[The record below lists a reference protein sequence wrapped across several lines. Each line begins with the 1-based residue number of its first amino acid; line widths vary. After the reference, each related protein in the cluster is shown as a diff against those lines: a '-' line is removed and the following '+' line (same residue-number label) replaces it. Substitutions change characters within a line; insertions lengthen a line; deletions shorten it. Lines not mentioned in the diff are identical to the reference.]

1 VTIASKEMEDKYG
14 GHTWLWRRCCLD
26 KMAEAFQ
33 MTEEKGSKAIITNYD
48 WCMTRDVSNIT
59 VTGKKKSMIRRGGL
73 MHTQLYGM
81 NKLQFDAF
89 KRFPW
94 DDGDDTMAMMVLD
107 EGYREALRATVGSK
121 AVDLKTCRTSYNHSG
136 RRFLAGSRL
145 NRDRSWGAREE
156 HRVSL
161 ALLQAVNSELQ
172 CRGNPELRARK
183 NRFQFYV
190 HPTRLVNEFSEY
202 VALPI
207 ASWFQETLGMA
218 PEGMLGIDRQKLAIL
233 QCYLLKASYCNSM
246 LCRHPLLWEKQVRG
260 EDEEGYDKI
269 GLGLKD
275 VIKKY
280 GFGWLPKHMFNW
292 EANTFA
298 AGIADQFP
306 FPIRQ
311 LERRYQTRKGEWK
324 AMREVLQEMDQMIGR
339 IKTLGDNDEDHREC
353 QNLLRWVATRVM
365 RQYHQD
371 VWDALYKSPYEFK
384 EKRLER
390 LRQERQE
397 MASAVDSEDEESP
410 PKKKRRVTKK
420 NAKVV
425 IKTWKEPP
433 ALTYAAV
440 KKEMGEDPLP
450 VGLPKSYFNRED
462 LFKLIFQPDDD
473 IVKKGQ
479 GWKCKR
485 YLHALK
491 MVKVH
496 LRVDD
501 YRSVMRRL
509 KYLFNKTCHCVP
521 NISAD
526 RWIVNSAQSKFTA
539 GWIAF
544 DEGGNRLDCSSFKA
558 DRALELGSSWL
569 ETRSIQEDKYWSVTL
584 EEILSMN

>member
-1 VTIASKEMEDKYG
+1 VTIASKEMEEQYG
-14 GHTWLWRRCCLD
+14 GHTWLWRHCCLE
-26 KMAEAFQ
+26 KMADAFQ
-33 MTEEKGSKAIITNYD
+33 MTEEKGSKATITNYD

-59 VTGKKKSMIRRGGL
+59 ITGKKRSMIRRGGL

-107 EGYREALRATVGSK
+107 EGYREALRATVGAK
-121 AVDLKTCRTSYNHSG
+121 AVDLKTCRKSYNHSG
-136 RRFLAGSRL
+136 RRFVTGSRL
-145 NRDRSWGAREE
+145 NQDRSWGAREE

-161 ALLQAVNSELQ
+161 ALLQAINSELG
-172 CRGNPELRARK
+172 CRGNPELRPRK

-190 HPTRLVNEFSEY
+190 HRTKLVNAFSEY

-233 QCYLLKASYCNSM
+233 QCYLLKASYSSSL
-246 LCRHPLLWEKQVRG
+246 LCRHPLLWEKRVRDD
-260 EDEEGYDKI
+260 EDEGYHKI

-275 VIKKY
+275 IINKY
-280 GFGWLPKHMFNW
+280 GFGWLPQHMFNW
-292 EANTFA
+292 EANSFA
-298 AGIADQFP
+298 GGFADQFP
-306 FPIRQ
+306 LAIRQ
-311 LERRYQTRKGEWK
+311 LERRYQTRKGEWNATK
-324 AMREVLQEMDQMIGR
+324 EVLQEMDQMIGR
-339 IKTLGDNDEDHREC
+339 IKTLGEDGEDGEERRK
-353 QNLLRWVATRVM
+353 LLRWVATRVM

-371 VWDALYKSPYEFK
+371 VWDALYKSPYEFE

-390 LRQERQE
+390 LRQETQE
-397 MASAVDSEDEESP
+397 MVSEVDSEDEESR

-420 NAKVV
+420 KAKVV
-425 IKTWKEPP
+425 IKTFEEPP
-433 ALTYAAV
+433 ELTFAAV
-440 KKEMGEDPLP
+440 KKELGEDPLP
-450 VGLPKSYFNRED
+450 VGLPKAYFNRD
-462 LFKLIFQPDDD
+462 DVCNLIFQPDDD

-479 GWKCKR
+479 GWKTKR

-491 MVKVH
+491 MLKVH
-496 LRVDD
+496 LTADN

-509 KYLFNKTCHCVP
+509 KHLFNKTCHCVP

-526 RWIVNSAQSKFTA
+526 RWIVNSAQSKSRP

-544 DEGGNRLDCSSFKA
+544 DKSGHRLDCSSFKA
-558 DRALELGSSWL
+558 FRALEPGSSWL
-569 ETRSIQEDKYWSVTL
+569 ETRSIHDDKYWNITVD
-584 EEILSMN
+584 EILGMN